1 MSQKFAIMI
10 ALLTGKIAYKEPTHV
25 IIDVQGVGY
34 LVKISLQTYSKL
46 SNESEAVKLQTV
58 QIVREDAITLF
69 GFATAD
75 EKNLFEHLITVS
87 GIGPSTAIVML
98 SSMSSDEIKQ
108 AIISEDVRVIQ
119 SIKGIGLKTAQ
130 RAIIE
135 LKDKLKKEVIATGVN
150 PTIFASTNLSLR
162 NEALTALVTLGIP
175 KATAEKSIDT
185 ILKRSGG
192 DISLEELIKLA
203 LR

>member
-1 MSQKFAIMI
+1 MI
-10 ALLTGKIAYKEPTHV
+10 AFLDGKLAHKDPTYV

-34 LVKISLQTYSKL
+34 LVKISLQTYASL
-46 SNESEAVKLQTV
+46 NAGNERVKLHTLL
-58 QIVREDAITLF
+58 IVREDAHTLF
-69 GFATAD
+69 GFSTLD
-75 EKNLFEHLITVS
+75 EKQLFEHLISVS

-98 SSMSSDEIKQ
+98 SSLSSDEIKQ
-108 AIISEDVRVIQ
+108 AIISEDVRTVQ
-119 SIKGIGLKTAQ
+119 SIKGIGAKTAA

-135 LKDKLKKEVIATGVN
+135 LKDKLAKEIVATGVN
-150 PTIFASTNLSLR
+150 PTIFASQNLTLR

-185 ILKRSGG
+185 LLKRTGG
-192 DISLEELIKLA
+192 NITLEELIKLA